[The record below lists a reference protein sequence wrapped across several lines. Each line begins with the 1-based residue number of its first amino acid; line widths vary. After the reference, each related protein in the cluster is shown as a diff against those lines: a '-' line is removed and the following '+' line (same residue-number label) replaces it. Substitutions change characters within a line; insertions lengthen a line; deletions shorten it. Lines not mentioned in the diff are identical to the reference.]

1 MTGFKQRVTGLIST
15 WGKVLIITPPPHS
28 ILLFQRLFTGK
39 RLLDHLF
46 GLDALEDGEG
56 LVQELNLRRTLV

>member
-1 MTGFKQRVTGLIST
+1 M
-15 WGKVLIITPPPHS
+15 PP
-28 ILLFQRLFTGK
+28 LRLQKLFAGK

-56 LVQELNLRRTLV
+56 VVKELKMQ